1 MGKVMKWIGI
11 VFGVLLVVG
20 MIGNALKSPE
30 EKAAEKAASANRSAQ
45 TRADKEAANAQA
57 LAALPTVTAR
67 EMARDYDANTV
78 AADQKYKGKQ
88 FKVTGTVTNIN
99 TDRWGYPYVTMG
111 GTDEFTQPQF
121 AFGKGS
127 ANQLANV
134 KKGEKLTLLCEG
146 NGDVVKTP
154 MSENCNILQ

>member
-1 MGKVMKWIGI
+1 MGKVIKGIGI
-11 VFGVLLVVG
+11 TFGVIVVVG

-30 EKAAEKAASANRSAQ
+30 EKAAEKAARENRSAQ
-45 TRADKEAANAQA
+45 TRAATEAANAQA

-88 FKVTGTVTNIN
+88 FKVTGTVTDIN
-99 TDRWGYPYVTMG
+99 TDIMGDPYVTMG
-111 GTDEFTQPQF
+111 GTDDFSQPQF
-121 AFGKGS
+121 AFNKRS
-127 ANQLANV
+127 AGQLANV

-146 NGDVVKTP
+146 TGDVAKTP